1 MVSFWSARAQPREW
15 SCLQEKDDQADE
27 AMEERDFKAPG
38 VELCVLLK
46 LLFSSTA
53 GRARL

>member
-15 SCLQEKDDQADE
+15 SRLQEKDDQADE